1 MASTN
6 TKDDSSRIQSA
17 LSGIPSQF
25 RSHIIGSYESLKAA
39 FAEAKFDL
47 CGLRAGKFAE
57 AMLRYLQHS
66 LTGKFIPF
74 GKKIPNYV
82 GDCRALEQ
90 LPQDSGPESFRVVMP
105 RALSF
110 LYTLRN
116 KRGIG
121 HIGGDVDANEI
132 DAATSA
138 RVADWCLCE
147 TIRVVH
153 TLSLEEAQD
162 ILNTVAVRQIPRV
175 WQVVGKKRVLDPS
188 MDYQSQTLLLLYSD
202 TATGI
207 PLEDLYNWTGHSN
220 LTVYRRDV
228 VAPLHKKRLIEYDRD
243 TEMIILSPSGSKRV
257 EQTILHQ
264 DDTDGSGKS
273 IS

>member
-6 TKDDSSRIQSA
+6 TRAAKAPIQSA
-17 LSGIPSQF
+17 LSGIPVQF

-39 FAEAKFDL
+39 FVEAKFDL

-57 AMLRYLQHS
+57 AMLRYLQHF
-66 LTGKFIPF
+66 LTGKSVPF
-74 GKKIPNYV
+74 GRKIPNFV
-82 GDCRALEQ
+82 DDCRKLEQ
-90 LPQDSGPESFRVVMP
+90 APQASGSESFRVVMP

-121 HIGGDVDANEI
+121 HVGGDVDANEI
-132 DAATSA
+132 DAATIV

-153 TLSLEEAQD
+153 TLPLEEAQE
-162 ILNTVAVRQIPRV
+162 ILNSIAVRQIPKV

-188 MDYQSQTLLLLYSD
+188 MDYRSQTLLLLYSD

-220 LTVYRRDV
+220 LAVYRRDV
-228 VAPLHKKRLIEYDRD
+228 VVPLHKQRFIEYDRD
-243 TEMIILSPSGSKRV
+243 TEMVILSPLGSRRV
-257 EQTILHQ
+257 EQTILNQ
-264 DDTDGSGKS
+264 DDSGA
-273 IS
+273 